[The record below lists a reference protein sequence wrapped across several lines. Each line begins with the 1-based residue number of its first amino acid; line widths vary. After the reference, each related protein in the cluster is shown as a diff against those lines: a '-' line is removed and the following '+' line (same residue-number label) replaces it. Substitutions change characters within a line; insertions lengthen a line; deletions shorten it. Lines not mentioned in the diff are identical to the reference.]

1 MTVTLLLV
9 YINTFVYLYLGK
21 IQAYL
26 EIWVLAAAAPLHVL
40 VKTADFPSKFSKHLL
55 QDR

>member
-1 MTVTLLLV
+1 MTVSLLLV

-26 EIWVLAAAAPLHVL
+26 EIWFLAAAAPLHVL